1 MQFQDAFTFPT
12 PLSPETEASA
22 RELLRAQQMGQLDLL
37 MGWVQQPERLGKL
50 GGCATELQSLLSEA
64 FELVE
69 RAPAL
74 AREFLEHWST
84 TVLLGRLLGPAAVG
98 PGLIQCLMGNLA
110 SLLIVQRLRGEVTHG
125 EAFFV
130 TPRTLYCLP
139 RGERLDVRGPGE
151 GRVVWHFSG
160 AECLLSVE
168 GHSGPGLRI
177 PLPLMGDAPVSIQ
190 PLPWSETWNVP
201 VLDDSEMLGITGR
214 RDQAGIPDDGSTG
227 TWRPMPL
234 LQSTEE
240 AFHILGKLWPE
251 VLDWARVLLPALV
264 DMGGPENRSVR
275 CSSSYGAGTP
285 VFLTRVANGLEH
297 AEDLVHE
304 LQHERMYLLLDSRA
318 FGRWDDSRPEFVS
331 AYRTDPR
338 PLRGVHLGLHSFL
351 AVNRLRLLA
360 LDRPEFKQREWRFQL
375 LKSHRCNLL
384 SFRTLLDFERPTPEG
399 RVLLAQMA
407 QALSEQHPLIERVAD
422 ADMDQAFDTW
432 MKQHFSRVAA
442 SGPVVNDAETYMGW
456 REAAVLAARYTQHAG
471 GAA

>member
-1 MQFQDAFTFPT
+1 MQFQEAFTFPT

-22 RELLRAQQMGQLDLL
+22 RELLRTQQMGQLDLL
-37 MGWVQQPERLGKL
+37 IGWVQQPERLGKL

-84 TVLLGRLLGPAAVG
+84 PVLLGRLLGPAAIS
-98 PGLIQCLMGNLA
+98 PSALQHLLGNLA
-110 SLLIVQRLRGEVTHG
+110 SLLIVQRLRGEVSHG

-139 RGERLDVRGPGE
+139 RGEQLDVRAPGE
-151 GRVVWHFSG
+151 GRITWHFSG
-160 AECLLSVE
+160 AQCLVTAE
-168 GHSGPGLRI
+168 GEASPGLRI
-177 PLPLMGDAPVSIQ
+177 PLPLTVDAPVRLQ
-190 PLPWSETWNVP
+190 PLPWSESWKVP
-201 VLDDSEMLGITGR
+201 VLEDSELLGITGR
-214 RDQAGIPDDGSTG
+214 RERAGIPDDGSSG

-234 LQSTEE
+234 LRSAEE
-240 AFHILGKLWPE
+240 AFHILGELWPE

-304 LQHERMYLLLDSRA
+304 LQHERMYLLLDPRV

-338 PLRGVHLGLHSFL
+338 PLRGLHLGLHSFL

-360 LDRPEFKQREWRFQL
+360 LDRPEFQQREWRFQL

-399 RVLLAQMA
+399 RALLAQMA
-407 QALSEQHPLIERVAD
+407 VALSEQHPLIERVAD
-422 ADMDQAFDTW
+422 ADMDQAFEAW
-432 MKQHFSRVAA
+432 MKNHFSRVAA
-442 SGPVVNDAETYMGW
+442 SGPVVNHAEIYMDW
-456 REAAVLAARYTQHAG
+456 REAAVLAAGYPQHV
-471 GAA
+471 GAAS